1 MENMEE
7 RTQGI
12 VLRSL
17 DYRENQRIITLF
29 TPLGLISL
37 IVKRIQ
43 RRSSHLL
50 TLTTLF
56 CEGEFLFKKGRSDL
70 YAFLDGSV
78 LDVHLPLRDQLASLK
93 AAGSLGQALLASQF
107 AGRVSPALYQLFR
120 CYLRQIPAFAP
131 PGALIA
137 SFQLKLL
144 AHDGLLSLTP
154 ECTRCSD
161 KASRLAQGESL
172 CTTHHA
178 EHSLSFS
185 TEEWNQLLLLHDAK
199 QLSLLR
205 ALNPSP
211 PLLQKIDFLFTSR
224 IC

>member
-1 MENMEE
+1 MEE

-12 VLRSL
+12 ILRSL

-50 TLTTLF
+50 TLTSLF

-78 LDVHLPLRDQLASLK
+78 LDVHLPLRDRLASLQ
-93 AAGSLGQALLASQF
+93 AAGSLGQALLASQC
-107 AGRVSPALYQLFR
+107 AGKTSPELYQLFR
-120 CYLRQIPAFAP
+120 CYLKQLSTFSTPST
-131 PGALIA
+131 LIA

-144 AHDGLLSLTP
+144 THDGLLSLTP
-154 ECTRCSD
+154 ECTRCSG

-172 CTTHHA
+172 CFEHHV

-185 TEEWNQLLLLHDAK
+185 SEEWTRLLLLHDARH
-199 QLSLLR
+199 LSVLR
-205 ALNPSP
+205 ALAPSS
-211 PLLQKIDFLFTSR
+211 PLLQKIDSFFTHR
-224 IC
+224 ISSC